1 LCTKFGMKVVSHHS
15 HTLSSSALCV
25 NFGNWGRQSSHS
37 SLGSYFQNI
46 CSYEGR
52 SPLGRPKLSLVD
64 NAKMGVKE
72 TVWENWTGFMGF
84 GKGLFRSP
92 VIMLFYLTVW
102 SFRLWVMT
110 VGVPILFYF
119 DQLSVYLSRH
129 LLRCVFKM

>member
-1 LCTKFGMKVVSHHS
+1 MKVVSHHS

-25 NFGNWGRQSSHS
+25 TFGNWGRQSSHS
-37 SLGSYFQNI
+37 SQGSHFLNI
-46 CSYEGR
+46 CSHEGR
-52 SPLGRPKLSLVD
+52 SPLGRLKRNLVH
-64 NAKMGVKE
+64 NAKVGVKE
-72 TVWENWTGFMGF
+72 TGWENWTGFMGF

-102 SFRLWVMT
+102 SLRLWVMT

-129 LLRCVFKM
+129 LLRCVFNM